1 MFFKRFREGLKNT
14 TRAFTRGIASLFSG
28 EKKTLEEALE
38 HLEQVLIEADLGVN
52 LVMETLE
59 SLREKKPK
67 TADNAR
73 HIIRDI
79 LCKQFLN
86 TPRTLPFLGKPQV
99 FLFTGINGSG
109 KTTSIAKIANLLKN
123 QGKSVM
129 LAAGDT
135 FRAAA
140 VEQLSIWAERLKLP
154 LIKHPMGTDPGAVAY
169 DACASAKAKGVDAIL
184 MDTAGR
190 IHNQHALMEELK
202 KVTRVLQKQIP
213 PEHIE
218 TLLILDGNS
227 GQNAFVQAK
236 SFKEAIGI
244 NGLIVTKLDGTAKG
258 GIVVS
263 VEKEL
268 KIPVKFIGLGEKM
281 EDLLPFI
288 PEDFVDALLSENG
301 ETLTRE

>member
-14 TRAFTRGIASLFSG
+14 TRSLTRGIASLFST
-28 EKKTLEEALE
+28 EKKSLEEALE

-67 TADNAR
+67 TVENAR
-73 HIIRDI
+73 HTIREI
-79 LCKQFLN
+79 LCNQFLS
-86 TPRTLPFLGKPQV
+86 TPRNLLFLGKPQV

-154 LIKHPMGTDPGAVAY
+154 IVKHPMGTDPAAVAY
-169 DACASAKAKGVDAIL
+169 DACASARAKGVDAVL

-190 IHNQHALMEELK
+190 IHNQQALMEELK
-202 KVTRVLQKQIP
+202 KVTRVLQKQVS
-213 PEHIE
+213 PEQIE

-227 GQNAFVQAK
+227 GQNAFIQAK
-236 SFKEAIGI
+236 IFKETIGI
-244 NGLIVTKLDGTAKG
+244 GGLIVTKLDGTAKG

-263 VEKEL
+263 IEREL
-268 KIPVKFIGLGEKM
+268 KIPVKFIGLGETM
-281 EDLLPFI
+281 EDLLPFV
-288 PEDFVDALLSENG
+288 PEDFVDALLSENADV
-301 ETLTRE
+301 LTRE